1 MGYKLVHWLYQVLVE
16 IEVVVSHFCWQNQER
31 LPSALLVQLLCVFEG
46 DQGIS
51 LTVDYEGRA

>member
-1 MGYKLVHWLYQVLVE
+1 MSYKLVHGLYQVLVE
-16 IEVVVSHFCWQNQER
+16 IEVIVSHFSWQYQEG

-51 LTVDYEGRA
+51 LTVYYEGRA